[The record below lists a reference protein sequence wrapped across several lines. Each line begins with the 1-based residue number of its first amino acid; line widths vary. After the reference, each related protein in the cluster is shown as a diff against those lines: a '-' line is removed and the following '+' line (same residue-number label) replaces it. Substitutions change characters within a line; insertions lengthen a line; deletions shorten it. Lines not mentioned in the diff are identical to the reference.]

1 MLVPSAA
8 LLEGRLEAYTTPD
21 GNLQKGVIPSKSG
34 QQTMMALEKRL
45 RVARGRFAFSGLG
58 AASAWGGSADD
69 HLATCYL
76 DGKLSAQLKRKLGF
90 VELDGD
96 GGNVWIMEYADEVAF
111 LGSERRL
118 QTQVASPILTYVDLA
133 IHPEGAKEAAAHVLS
148 RIELAGGLR

>member
-45 RVARGRFAFSGLG
+45 RDARRRYAFSGLA
-58 AASAWGGSADD
+58 AASVWGGRGNFR
-69 HLATCYL
+69 LTTCYL
-76 DGKLSAQLKRKLGF
+76 EGKLSSQLKRKLGF

-96 GGNVWIMEYADEVAF
+96 AANVWIMEHADEVAF

-118 QTQVASPILTYVDLA
+118 RTQVASPILTYVDLA
-133 IHPEGAKEAAAHVLS
+133 IHPDGAEEAAAS
-148 RIELAGGLR
+148 LRQNILKL